1 MTQHGDG
8 SSCLLRA
15 ENVCKT
21 YQLGETTVQA
31 LQNIDLEVREG
42 EFLALAGSSGSGK
55 TTLLNLFGCLD
66 RPTSGRIFVAGTD
79 VAELD
84 SDALASFRAATIGF
98 IFQTFNLFP
107 VLSARENVEYP
118 MLLNKTPAAER
129 ENRAKEALERVGLA
143 RFLDHRPDQLS
154 GGQRQRVAIARAL
167 VKRPKI
173 IFADEPTANLDKK
186 TAIEV
191 LTLMRELNTSEKV
204 TFVFSTHDSM
214 ILSLASRIF
223 HMSDGR
229 QVPAP
234 EAPHAH

>member
-1 MTQHGDG
+1 MIQLGEHGAV
-8 SSCLLRA
+8 LLQA
-15 ENVCKT
+15 QDVCKT
-21 YQLGETTVQA
+21 YHLGETSVQA
-31 LQNIDLEVREG
+31 LQHVDLEVREG

-66 RPTSGRIFVAGTD
+66 RPTSGRILVAGTD
-79 VAELD
+79 VAKLD
-84 SDALASFRAATIGF
+84 PDALAEFRAATIGF

-118 MLLNKTPAAER
+118 MLLNKTPAPER
-129 ENRAKEALERVGLA
+129 EKRAKEALERVGLA

-186 TAIEV
+186 TAVEV
-191 LTLMRELNTSEKV
+191 LTLMRDLNSSEKV

-229 QVPAP
+229 QVAAP
-234 EAPHAH
+234 ETPHAH